1 MKIFVTGAAG
11 FIGSHLVD
19 RLVKEGMDVVAHD
32 NLLRGRLENIQSY
45 IENKKINFV
54 EGDIR
59 SFDHLRRLMIG
70 ADIVYHLAAQSN
82 VIGAVENMDYSFESN
97 VLGTYN
103 VLRAAQQNK
112 VKRFIFTSSRE
123 VYGEPDSLP
132 VDENCPL
139 NAKNAYGASKVAGEN
154 YIRVFQ
160 NIGAFETVVLRLAN
174 VYGDRDFDR
183 VIPIFIDNLK
193 NGKNIRIFGGKQI
206 IDFVSIETVVDALFL
221 SKQNEKAILEPVNVG
236 SGTGI
241 TLFNLAKSLMK
252 LIPSKSEIL
261 IEEERYVEV
270 QHFTAGLKR
279 FRKVFH
285 LPIPDDPLYFF
296 EKMDI

>member
-1 MKIFVTGAAG
+1 
-11 FIGSHLVD
+11 
-19 RLVKEGMDVVAHD
+19 MDVVAHD
-32 NLLRGRLENIQSY
+32 NLHRGRLENIQSY
-45 IENKKINFV
+45 IESKKINFV

-59 SFDHLRRLMIG
+59 SFDHLRRLMKG

-82 VIGAVENMDYSFESN
+82 VIGAVENLDYSFESN

-132 VDENCPL
+132 VDENHPL

-160 NIGAFETVVLRLAN
+160 NMGAFEIVVLRLAN

-183 VIPIFIDNLK
+183 VIPIFIGNLK
-193 NGKNIRIFGGKQI
+193 KGKDICIYGGKQI
-206 IDFVSIETVVDALFL
+206 IDFVSIETVVDTLFL
-221 SKQNEKAILEPVNVG
+221 SMQNNKAIFEPVNVG
-236 SGTGI
+236 SGKGV
-241 TLFNLAKSLMK
+241 TLFSLAERLKK
-252 LIPSKSEIL
+252 LIPSESEII
-261 IEEERYVEV
+261 IEEERPVEV
-270 QHFTAGLKR
+270 QHFTAGIKR
-279 FRKVFH
+279 FRKVYH
-285 LPIPDDPLYFF
+285 LPIPDDPLYFL
-296 EKMDI
+296 EKMNI